1 VSGCAVHVSL
11 APTWISLYIYSSFS
25 LSHIYIL
32 SIVSIMTS
40 SSPTP
45 DIASLSLSSQ
55 SHQRLHDTYD
65 FDGTGTGNG
74 RAQYH
79 YATSPPAP
87 PSQSPFLPLSMNQ
100 SPLKNKT
107 SRAGLPSVCPPFFSP
122 VITIVNIHYLHM
134 LPLISNGSTVVPR
147 TLIVALY
154 LPLTILIF
162 PLVEVRRLSRRSMPL
177 RAFLQ
182 VRIPKT
188 RLYPPP
194 LSSKTSLLMSNARLF
209 WTSSYVLYHA
219 SPRFPY
225 IISLTGL
232 PLHSNP
238 VCIQLPPRSVRLFP
252 GSCLCQFSPGIR
264 RRCRSRRFEWL

>member
-1 VSGCAVHVSL
+1 VL
-11 APTWISLYIYSSFS
+11 
-25 LSHIYIL
+25 
-32 SIVSIMTS
+32 
-40 SSPTP
+40 
-45 DIASLSLSSQ
+45 ASLL
-55 SHQRLHDTYD
+55 YV
-65 FDGTGTGNG
+65 
-74 RAQYH
+74 
-79 YATSPPAP
+79 
-87 PSQSPFLPLSMNQ
+87 PL
-100 SPLKNKT
+100 
-107 SRAGLPSVCPPFFSP
+107 FFSP
-122 VITIVNIHYLHM
+122 VIIIVNIHYLHM

-147 TLIVALY
+147 TYPRTLTIALY

-162 PLVEVRRLSRRSMPL
+162 PLVEVRRLSRKSMPL
-177 RAFLQ
+177 RAFLK

-209 WTSSYVLYHA
+209 WTSSYVPCRA

-225 IISLTGL
+225 IISLTGF

-264 RRCRSRRFEWL
+264 CRCRGRRFEWL

>member
-1 VSGCAVHVSL
+1 MSVSHRLGL
-11 APTWISLYIYSSFS
+11 ACTSTRLF

-74 RAQYH
+74 RPQYH

-87 PSQSPFLPLSMNQ
+87 PSQSPFIPLSMNQ
-100 SPLKNKT
+100 SPLKNKP

-122 VITIVNIHYLHM
+122 VIIIVVNIHYLHM

-147 TLIVALY
+147 TLTVALY
-154 LPLTILIF
+154 LPRIF
-162 PLVEVRRLSRRSMPL
+162 PLVEVRRLSHRSTPL
-177 RAFLQ
+177 RAFLK

-194 LSSKTSLLMSNARLF
+194 LSSKTSPLMSNARLF
-209 WTSSYVLYHA
+209 WTSSYVLCRA

-252 GSCLCQFSPGIR
+252 GSCLRQFSPGIR
-264 RRCRSRRFEWL
+264 RGCRSRRFEWL